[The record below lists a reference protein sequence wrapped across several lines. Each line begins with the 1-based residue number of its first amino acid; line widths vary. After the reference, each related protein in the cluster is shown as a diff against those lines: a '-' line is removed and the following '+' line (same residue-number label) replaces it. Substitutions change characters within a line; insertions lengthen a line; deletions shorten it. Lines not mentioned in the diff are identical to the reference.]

1 MRPIGIL
8 LLTIFLLLE
17 GIAGIFMGVGMLLA
31 KEEIYGL
38 LKTEFERFLIEFNA
52 TNFISENLFET
63 IYNFTSVATILIG
76 FVYLLIAFGVF
87 MLKNWARIFAIAILA
102 FQFIYSLF
110 LIYFDLL
117 SILGALLSAGFM
129 VYLLRRDVREKFQGK
144 KMTIEERILGKKI

>member
-1 MRPIGIL
+1 MRPLGIL

>member
-117 SILGALLSAGFM
+117 SILGALL
-129 VYLLRRDVREKFQGK
+129 
-144 KMTIEERILGKKI
+144 

>member
-1 MRPIGIL
+1 
-8 LLTIFLLLE
+8 
-17 GIAGIFMGVGMLLA
+17 
-31 KEEIYGL
+31 
-38 LKTEFERFLIEFNA
+38 
-52 TNFISENLFET
+52 
-63 IYNFTSVATILIG
+63 
-76 FVYLLIAFGVF
+76 FGVF